1 MTADVR
7 TFPDKDAVIAG
18 AAADA
23 AQVLAEA
30 GNGRIDVAL
39 TGGSV
44 GTAVTGALAS
54 LLTGFD
60 FSRLHLW
67 FSDERYLPTGHPD
80 RNDTQTFKAVSGSAL
95 MHASRWH
102 VCVGSE
108 SGLSAEDA
116 AAALGKEVQSEAPNF
131 ALSFLGVGP
140 DGHVASL
147 FPGLPGVTVTG
158 SGVIAVHDSP
168 KPPPTR
174 LSFTRDLINSS
185 ARVWAVLAGAEKAA
199 AAARAL
205 GGAATPSESPSGSV
219 AGSDE
224 TRWYLDEAAAADL

>member
-1 MTADVR
+1 MTADIHR
-7 TFPDKDAVIAG
+7 LADKNAVIA
-18 AAADA
+18 AAASDA
-23 AQVLAEA
+23 AGVLSGA

-54 LLTGFD
+54 ILNGFD

-80 RNDTQTFKAVSGSAL
+80 RNDTQTFKAVSGTAL

-116 AAALGKEVQSEAPNF
+116 AAALQKEVQTEAPNF
-131 ALSFLGVGP
+131 ALSLLGVGP

-147 FPGLPGVTVTG
+147 FPGLPGIDVAG
-158 SGVIAVHDSP
+158 AGVIAVHDSP
-168 KPPPTR
+168 KPPPIR
-174 LSFTRDLINSS
+174 LSFTRELINSS
-185 ARVWAVLAGAEKAA
+185 DRVWAVLAGPEKADA
-199 AAARAL
+199 AAKAL
-205 GGAATPSESPSGSV
+205 AGGASPSESPSGSV
-219 AGSDE
+219 AGTGE
-224 TRWYLDEAAAADL
+224 TRWYLDEAAAAGL